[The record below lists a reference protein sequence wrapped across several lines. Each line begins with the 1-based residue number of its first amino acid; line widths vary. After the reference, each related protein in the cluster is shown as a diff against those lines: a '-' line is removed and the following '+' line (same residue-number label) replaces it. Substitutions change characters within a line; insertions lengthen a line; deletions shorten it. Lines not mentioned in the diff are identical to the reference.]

1 MIITTLYGRFLYS
14 EEADG
19 PGGAFTT
26 RSRWIGVCG
35 AVLTLSFLS
44 ACTDDALTA
53 PADLPTAA
61 AGGVGRDGT
70 QILIEPHWLTLDRVG
85 KTGRLSA
92 MVIDAAGD
100 LVQGAQVSWASADAA
115 IATVDAAGL
124 VTSVAFGSTKVSAT
138 YQSATAEATVEVAL
152 PLTDREILEVFYEA
166 TGGDGWTDNTN
177 WLSDSD
183 LSEWHGVGT
192 SQGRVTGLRLWD
204 NNLVGT
210 IPPELGGLDELFILS
225 LNDNRL
231 SGRIPPELSK
241 FKRLRD
247 LFLDGNAEISGRL
260 PPELG
265 YTGGLKYLGVSSTN
279 LTGPVPRTFANLEL
293 TRFYFDRDGV
303 CIPADLESWLKT
315 VPEKEEDYKVCS
327 ATITVDPPSLYFEA
341 PPLAD
346 TARLTAAVITAE
358 GDTVHSATITWSSAD
373 TTVATVDSTG
383 LVTAVDYGTAQVTA
397 TFDSLTAT
405 AEVEVVLTLTD
416 RQVLDSIY
424 RLTGGEQWTDTT
436 NWLSDEP
443 LAAWYGVETNEAGK
457 VVGLSLGN
465 NGLAGPMPD
474 LLAELGDLVTL
485 DLSRNALT
493 GEIPSEFGEYP
504 QLHSLVLN
512 DNALEGRLPASLG
525 SLAELRYLHIGT
537 NGLSGVVPRSFRALD
552 LDSLY
557 TVGSGV
563 CVPPSLDEWFAGIGQ
578 TDDADRCVASLS
590 IEVVD
595 LPSPTFYAVGE
606 TGTLSATHVSAEGD
620 STHEA
625 SVTWSSG
632 DTRVV
637 SVDVRGRVTAV
648 GEGATEVTATYS
660 SVTASITV
668 EVALPNSDRDVLE
681 ILHDRTRGEGW
692 TDRANW
698 LSDEP
703 LAEWTGVETDE
714 GGRVV
719 GLVLSGNNLR
729 GTLHPSIGQL
739 DQLVTLDL
747 GRNWIT
753 GSIPTEVGSLSRLR
767 DLVLSVNGL
776 VGDLPAEL
784 GVLEDLRTL
793 NVAATSLSG
802 HVPPSFADLEL
813 DRFLVGGTDLCV
825 PPSLATWLNAIRQA
839 DSPPRCAA
847 IVSIEPSTL
856 TFGAVGETARL
867 SVAVVDAEGRVV
879 ESPTV
884 TWESDDDAVAA
895 VDGTGLVTAR
905 ASGITTVTATY
916 QAAALGGVEVA
927 VKLSDNDRAALEILY
942 RATGGDDWNDNTN
955 WLSDEPLEEWYGV
968 GIRNGRVD
976 DLRLRDNNLT
986 GHIPAAIGL
995 LDDLFILDL
1004 ANNALTGPIPP
1015 SIGRLVRMRDLT
1027 LRDNEGMDGPLP
1039 PAMGGL
1045 AGLEYL
1051 NLSNTALTGPL
1062 PETFAN
1068 LTVERFYHA
1077 RTGLCVPRSLAAWYE
1092 TLGNNDPLPCIP
1104 ETGDREVLVTLYD
1117 ETGGPEWGRSGNWRT
1132 DESLNTWYGVTTDE
1146 EGYITEIFMPWN
1158 RLTGSIPPELGDLL
1172 RLERL
1177 ALYGNDLSGPIP
1189 PEIGKLT
1196 ALRRL
1201 SLSSNEL
1208 EGPIPPE
1215 IGNLVNVDT
1224 MYLSGNKLS
1233 GPIPPEFGNL
1243 AALEHLAIFENELS
1257 GPLPAEMG
1265 KLKKLKNLWAVD
1277 NKFGGPLPPELGD
1290 MTSLEDL
1297 SLSRNKITGS
1307 IPPEMGK
1314 LQTLKEIALNDNE
1327 LTGPIPSEIGDL
1339 ALLEGMFLMRN
1350 ALSGSIPPEM
1360 GNLANLEVLWIFNNE
1375 LTGPIPA
1382 ELGDLSSLKDMSIG
1396 TNGLTGSIPPELG
1409 KLSAL
1414 EDMLIP
1420 RARLTGPI
1428 PPELGLY
1435 DPMPSKVVRR

>member
-1 MIITTLYGRFLYS
+1 MGQTEHPQNRLASSCQDQRES
-14 EEADG
+14 ADHRVVRMV
-19 PGGAFTT
+19 
-26 RSRWIGVCG
+26 RSPWIGVCG
-35 AVLTLSFLS
+35 ALLTLSFLK
-44 ACTDDALTA
+44 ACSDDALTA

-61 AGGVGRDGT
+61 QGAAEDGT
-70 QILIEPHWLTLDRVG
+70 QVVIEPHWLTLDRIG
-85 KTGRLSA
+85 ATGRLSA
-92 MVIDAAGD
+92 TVIDAAGNP
-100 LVQGAQVSWASADAA
+100 VQGAQVSWASGDAA

-124 VTSVAFGSTKVSAT
+124 VTSVAFGSAKVSAT

-177 WLSDSD
+177 WLSDRD
-183 LSEWHGVGT
+183 LSEWYGVEV
-192 SQGRVTGLRLWD
+192 SRAKVTGLYLRE

-210 IPPELGGLDELFILS
+210 IPPELGGLDELFILF
-225 LNDNRL
+225 LGDNRL

-265 YTGGLKYLGVSSTN
+265 YTGGLEYLGISDTN

-293 TRFYFDRDGV
+293 TRFYFDGAGV
-303 CIPADLESWLKT
+303 CIPADLEAWLKT
-315 VPEKEEDYKVCS
+315 VPEREEDYKVCS
-327 ATITVDPPSLYFEA
+327 ATMTVDPPSLQFEA
-341 PPLAD
+341 PPLGD

-358 GDTVHSATITWSSAD
+358 GDTVHSAAITWSSSD
-373 TTVATVDSTG
+373 TTIATVDSEG
-383 LVTAVDYGTAQVTA
+383 LVTAVDYGATQVTA
-397 TFDSLTAT
+397 TSDSLSVT
-405 AEVEVVLTLTD
+405 AEVEIVLTLTD

-443 LAAWYGVETNEAGK
+443 LSEWYGVETNAAGK

-465 NGLAGPMPD
+465 NGLAGPVPD
-474 LLAELGDLVTL
+474 LLPELGDLVTL
-485 DLSRNALT
+485 DLSGNGLT
-493 GEIPSEFGEYP
+493 GEIPSELGEFP

-512 DNALEGRLPASLG
+512 DNALEGRLPESLG
-525 SLAELRYLHIGT
+525 SLAALRYLHIGT
-537 NGLSGVVPRSFRALD
+537 NGLSGVVPRSFRALA

-563 CVPPSLDEWFAGIGQ
+563 CVPPSLDEWFDGIGH
-578 TDDADRCVASLS
+578 TDDADRCVASLA
-590 IEVVD
+590 IRIVD
-595 LPSPTFYAVGE
+595 LPSLIFYAVGE

-632 DTRVV
+632 NTHVV

-648 GEGATEVTATYS
+648 GEGATEVTATHS
-660 SVTASITV
+660 SVTASIAV

-681 ILHDRTRGEGW
+681 ILHERTRGDGW
-692 TDRANW
+692 TDGANW

-703 LAEWTGVETDE
+703 LAEWAGVETDE
-714 GGRVV
+714 SGRVV
-719 GLVLSGNNLR
+719 GLTLSGNNLR
-729 GTLHPSIGQL
+729 GALHTSMGQL

-753 GSIPTEVGSLSRLR
+753 GSIPAEMGSLSRLR
-767 DLVLSVNGL
+767 DLVLSVNGF

-784 GVLEDLRTL
+784 GMLESLRTL

-802 HVPPSFADLEL
+802 LVPPSFADLEL
-813 DRFLVGGTDLCV
+813 DGFLVGGTELCL
-825 PPSLATWLNAIRQA
+825 PPSLATWLNAIRQT
-839 DSPPRCAA
+839 DSPPECAA
-847 IVSIEPSTL
+847 SVAVEPSTL
-856 TFGAVGETARL
+856 TFGAAGETARL
-867 SVAVVDAEGRVV
+867 SVTVVDAEGRTV
-879 ESPTV
+879 ETPTV
-884 TWESDDDAVAA
+884 TWESGDDAVAR

-905 ASGITTVTATY
+905 ASGIATVTATY
-916 QAAALGGVEVA
+916 QAAAVGGVDVA
-927 VKLSDNDRAALEILY
+927 VKLSDSDRAALEAFY
-942 RATGGDDWNDNTN
+942 HATGGADWTDNTN
-955 WLSDEPLEEWYGV
+955 WLSDEPLEEWYGL

-976 DLRLRDNNLT
+976 ALELRDNNLT

-1004 ANNALTGPIPP
+1004 AHNALTGPIPP
-1015 SIGRLVRMRDLT
+1015 SVGRLARLRDLS
-1027 LRDNEGMDGPLP
+1027 LRDNEGINGPVP
-1039 PAMGGL
+1039 PEMGSMT
-1045 AGLEYL
+1045 GLEYL
-1051 NLSNTALTGPL
+1051 SLSNTNVSGPL
-1062 PETFAN
+1062 PATFSN
-1068 LTVERFYHA
+1068 LNVERFYHA
-1077 RTGLCVPRSLAAWYE
+1077 GTGLCVPRSLSAWYE
-1092 TLGNNDPLPCIP
+1092 TLGNRDPLPCIP
-1104 ETGDREVLVTLYD
+1104 ATADRDVLAALYND
-1117 ETGGPEWGRSGNWRT
+1117 TGGRAWNDQRNWLS
-1132 DESLNTWYGVTTDE
+1132 EKSLNTWKGIVTDE
-1146 EGYITEIFMPWN
+1146 EGYVIEIFMPWN
-1158 RLTGSIPPELGDLL
+1158 RLTGSIPPELGDLG
-1172 RLERL
+1172 RLEVL

-1201 SLSSNEL
+1201 SISSNEL

-1215 IGNLVNVDT
+1215 IGNLINVDT

-1297 SLSRNKITGS
+1297 SLSRNSITGS
-1307 IPPEMGK
+1307 IPPEIGK
-1314 LQTLKEIALNDNE
+1314 LQALKEIALSDNE
-1327 LTGPIPSEIGDL
+1327 LTGPIPPEIGDL
-1339 ALLEGMFLMRN
+1339 VSLKGMFLMRN
-1350 ALSGSIPPEM
+1350 ALSGSIPPEL
-1360 GNLANLEVLWIFNNE
+1360 LAIDVNVANKEVITF
-1375 LTGPIPA
+1375 
-1382 ELGDLSSLKDMSIG
+1382 
-1396 TNGLTGSIPPELG
+1396 
-1409 KLSAL
+1409 
-1414 EDMLIP
+1414 
-1420 RARLTGPI
+1420 
-1428 PPELGLY
+1428 
-1435 DPMPSKVVRR
+1435 